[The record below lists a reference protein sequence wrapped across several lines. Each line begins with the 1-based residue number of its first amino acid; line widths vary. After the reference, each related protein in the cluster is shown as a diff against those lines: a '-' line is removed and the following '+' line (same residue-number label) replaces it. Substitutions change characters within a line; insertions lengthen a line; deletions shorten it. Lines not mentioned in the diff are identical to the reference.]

1 MTKLFQKQWDNIR
14 HDKTTIIYK
23 NMVAINLES
32 THDKTIIIKQLLY
45 K

>member
-1 MTKLFQKQWDNIR
+1 MTNFFQKQWTNII

-23 NMVAINLES
+23 NMIATNLGS
-32 THDKTIIIKQLLY
+32 THDKTIIIKQVLY